1 MIRAKEKEPLLLFLI
16 MDPAVLSAI
25 IAASAA
31 VLINIITNAILS
43 ARQTTVLE
51 VKIQQIENT
60 LTEIKKLP
68 DRVTSLETNMENV
81 KDALKEM
88 RLS

>member
-1 MIRAKEKEPLLLFLI
+1 MLLFLI